1 MCINPLEVI
10 SHIKAKKLRPLV
22 IMDKKPSSLLSSV
35 PTANS
40 LQLPKSS
47 ASVWWGLV
55 GPKGMSPE
63 VISKLNGAL
72 RFALAD
78 PTVVNRMAEMGA
90 TVTPSSAAE
99 FGTFVKEETVKWSAV
114 IKKGNIK
121 AD

>member
-35 PTANS
+35 PTVNS
-40 LQLPKSS
+40 LHLPKSS

-63 VISKLNGAL
+63 VISKLNSAL

-90 TVTPSSAAE
+90 TVTPSSASE
-99 FGTFVKEETVKWSAV
+99 FGTFVKAETVKWSAV

-121 AD
+121 AN